1 MRRSL
6 DAAVVVPALYGPIM
20 FAPRRRPPLNRSI
33 PPIPESKSNES
44 IMSHASRRSSDKVEQ
59 SPDCVVIENRS
70 ALEQLQRLQKTS
82 GTSIPRPPSTKKTA
96 SQKKEPKT
104 ARSETPR
111 SPLMTVARTVKSKFS
126 KLTRMGRHDQDVS
139 MKGSQSFSG
148 IRQPKAA
155 LPKRVDQNANRVIKS
170 SSMEVPPTSQEQPST
185 SRHMVV
191 IPQNPKRLEDFS
203 EEASLAE
210 QGKTEEAAAVDDTT
224 ETRLL
229 LTNIPLQHH
238 NDHQAL
244 SVTLDEDVLVVTKP
258 LEPSDQS
265 EKTPTVSPTQ
275 PKPSTERV
283 TFTEQQVIHISA
295 VEAKSSPMSS
305 ELEHAKS
312 VDSNP
317 KPPEEQVNTTKTPV
331 GSRKHHTFTLGEKI
345 PDTSSELKAVVP
357 SVEPQNVGSVE
368 RELSPPPRYLMSVKT
383 PESARKHRTFVVTH
397 SDPKAKPAVEN
408 SAVAKKTKRVK
419 IIKQR
424 SMPESTAS
432 PECYI
437 LKVKTPEALRRHH
450 TFTIRERPRSP
461 DVPYIE
467 EGEVTEPI
475 ATIGPTAEKLRM
487 QKKIEDVG
495 KTKEDEK
502 PPPEKFTMSVKTPL
516 TMKKFKTFIV
526 EEKKKEEVVRTSM
539 SVDALGPSKVGP
551 QEEEVKAVLSVS
563 TKENTVKGERK
574 EIEKSEK
581 LPSAVTATPSAMRKS
596 QTAIIDQKNEEDP
609 QGNPDGISSLSRLE
623 ELSEVGPPLKTSEM
637 YVLTTMTPLPQRKA
651 SADSCLERIAREKTR
666 SSSRSPEKLSLFI
679 MGGRFPRSH
688 PPSVEGKRP
697 TKYAVV
703 QPRQGEADFAT
714 SKKDHSQSD
723 RAEFVERRNSVSSG
737 EMTSPEEEIP
747 MDTHLTPT
755 EETHD
760 DTLIIRPIRRPP
772 EVTSPIAE
780 EPEVSVAESPFIEEK
795 AVRMDVQLESSTS
808 SDPPVFRPPSPP
820 RESFKPVTTSKSTSP
835 LRRRGSTEE
844 ACVATREEKKRVRL
858 SFRSKSEDRKEKKM
872 EERERLKKEK
882 REEKERTPRSPKMP
896 IAASILRSLRSAGK
910 MLTPAFF
917 RKAADSK
924 IPKPTK
930 ASHAPSPMPAT
941 KPRMQLPFR
950 NGQKAPLAEFESS
963 VVEDSPAV
971 ENNPITFE
979 KWNNSPRGRRRHSAH
994 INGFTEPIVEES
1006 DGNGNAI
1013 CSASTTAPLS
1023 SRVECVMSPTIARHE
1038 PAPGLIDDEI
1048 LDQPMLVGDTFS
1060 HSESNDCLSAV
1071 RRMEFEAEKA
1081 TLISI
1086 DRSLAEDS
1094 DTMRAATVFATP
1106 SATYRRALEDGLNEV
1121 DDIRSQLEKLQLLVA
1136 QEMHSTEM
1144 EKLVREN
1151 EALRREL
1158 LAKDELISTLRQ
1170 QIATQHC

>member
-1 MRRSL
+1 MNPGSGVHTYIRAELLNLRASL
-6 DAAVVVPALYGPIM
+6 Q
-20 FAPRRRPPLNRSI
+20 
-33 PPIPESKSNES
+33 
-44 IMSHASRRSSDKVEQ
+44 VEQ

-265 EKTPTVSPTQ
+265 
-275 PKPSTERV
+275 
-283 TFTEQQVIHISA
+283 
-295 VEAKSSPMSS
+295 
-305 ELEHAKS
+305 
-312 VDSNP
+312 NP

-502 PPPEKFTMSVKTPL
+502 PPPEKFTMSVKTL

-896 IAASILRSLRSAGK
+896 IAAR
-910 MLTPAFF
+910 
-917 RKAADSK
+917 
-924 IPKPTK
+924 
-930 ASHAPSPMPAT
+930 
-941 KPRMQLPFR
+941 
-950 NGQKAPLAEFESS
+950 QKAPLAEFESS

-1023 SRVECVMSPTIARHE
+1023 ARVECVMSPTIARHE

-1094 DTMRAATVFATP
+1094 DTM
-1106 SATYRRALEDGLNEV
+1106 
-1121 DDIRSQLEKLQLLVA
+1121 
-1136 QEMHSTEM
+1136 
-1144 EKLVREN
+1144 
-1151 EALRREL
+1151 
-1158 LAKDELISTLRQ
+1158 
-1170 QIATQHC
+1170 